1 MAQGNEPDRPRWLGI
16 VQLAAILLVVGVALY
31 FARAPGRVA
40 LEAAPDLTAT
50 QGKPTVSVIQP
61 KPTRQALTVR
71 LTGSVRVEERAQVK
85 SQVAGRVAWISPK
98 FSNGGSIPAN
108 ETFIRIDPA
117 EHELRV
123 ERAEMAVKAA
133 EARVW
138 VEKAGGEEDAKAFA
152 RANPGVEVPDA
163 VRRLPSIAEMEA
175 ELAQAQAVLK
185 LAKLRL
191 ERTHISLPYDSRVL
205 ATELEVG
212 ELVGPPIPAT
222 SVTNRSANLGSVYR
236 VDAVRVRVPVDP
248 RDLAYLFPVIGRS
261 ARVHTRLG
269 VYDATVERV
278 SSVVAPSTR
287 LAGLFLKFADDVPR
301 ETLPLPGMFVQVS
314 IEGPS
319 YEDTYVLPESVLQE
333 GRSVWVVDKGAL
345 KQLTPKTLGRTG
357 AGWVVEAFDAGE
369 GVVVGAP
376 PGARKGL
383 AVTVAAAAASQ

>member
-1 MAQGNEPDRPRWLGI
+1 MAQSTESGRPQWLGI
-16 VQLAAILLVVGVALY
+16 VQLAAILFVIVIALY
-31 FARAPGRVA
+31 FARAPSRVA
-40 LEAAPDLTAT
+40 LDAAPDLAAEK
-50 QGKPTVSVIQP
+50 GKPTVSVIN
-61 KPTRQALTVR
+61 PTPTTQALTVR
-71 LTGSVRVEERAQVK
+71 LTGSVRIEEQTRVM
-85 SQVAGRVAWISPK
+85 SEVTGRVVWISPK

-108 ETFIRIDPA
+108 ETFIKIDTA

-138 VEKAGGEEDAKAFA
+138 VEKAGGEEDAREFL
-152 RANPGVEVPDA
+152 RANPGAEVSDS

-191 ERTHISLPYDSRVL
+191 EQTNISLPYDSRVL

-212 ELVGPPIPAT
+212 EFVGPAR
-222 SVTNRSANLGSVYR
+222 SVAGRAGRLGTVYR
-236 VDAVRVRVPVDP
+236 TDAIRVRVPVDP
-248 RDLAYLFPVIGRS
+248 KDLAYLSPVIGRS
-261 ARVHTRLG
+261 ARVRTQLG
-269 VYDATVERV
+269 AYDATVERV
-278 SSVVAPSTR
+278 SAAVAPSTR
-287 LAGLFLKFADDVPR
+287 LAGLFLKFSDDAPR
-301 ETLPLPGMFVQVS
+301 QTLPLPGMFAEVR

-319 YEDTYVLPESVLQE
+319 YENVYVLPESVLQE
-333 GRSVWVVDKGAL
+333 GGSVWVVDKGAL
-345 KQLTPKTLGRTG
+345 KSIVPKTLGRTG

-383 AVTVAAAAASQ
+383 AVATAAAK